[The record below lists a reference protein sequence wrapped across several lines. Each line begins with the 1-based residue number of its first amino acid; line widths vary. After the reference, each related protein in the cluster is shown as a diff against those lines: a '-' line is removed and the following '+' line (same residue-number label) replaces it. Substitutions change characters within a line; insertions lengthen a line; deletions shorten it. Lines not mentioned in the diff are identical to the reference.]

1 MTTIRFYR
9 CAAALSVMM
18 STACGD
24 SGVTTA
30 SGTDA
35 DASTTNGSIGG
46 TDTTTPTT
54 TTASGGSDSDAGTES
69 GSDSTP
75 TSTDGSTGTTS
86 TDTATTS
93 GDTTET
99 TDGAVSETT
108 STGGETTDAT
118 GETTTTTG
126 ETTSTTDET
135 TTTTGGMMQECSDLT
150 VTYRD
155 HKPLHVD
162 FGCHMNGVGAR
173 PGLVMNTLG
182 PDDKPVYNP
191 NPPAPPPN
199 WFGTNPQITSEA
211 SFHEWYNTVPDV
223 NMELQGVLSLTEIMP
238 NIWSYSSNSFYPLN
252 DQGFGNNV
260 EPNWL
265 GQTYGDRNG
274 EFTTEIHTMFLY
286 EAGQVFSFS
295 GDDDVWVFVDK
306 KLAMDLGGLHEP
318 VNGSIMLDTLGL
330 TEGNIY
336 SLDVF
341 HAERCGTGSNFRID
355 TSIACFLP
363 Q

>member
-35 DASTTNGSIGG
+35 DASTTNGSSGG
-46 TDTTTPTT
+46 TDTTAPT

-75 TSTDGSTGTTS
+75 TTTDSSTGTTS
-86 TDTATTS
+86 TDTTTSS
-93 GDTTET
+93 GDTTDT
-99 TDGAVSETT
+99 TDGVVSETT
-108 STGGETTDAT
+108 STGGETT
-118 GETTTTTG
+118 TTTG
-126 ETTSTTDET
+126 DTTGDTTIDET

-199 WFGTNPQITSEA
+199 WFGTTPQITSEA

-223 NMELQGVLSLTEIMP
+223 NMEIQSVLSLTEIMP